1 MVTPETGTAS
11 APASG
16 VWVDISPARPRARR
30 RWARSKALLSL
41 DAFALVAGVVA
52 AEASS
57 VGDVPR
63 SPGWTTIFFPVLV
76 LILLRARGG
85 YRRRIRPELFD
96 EIRTVVTAT
105 ALATMAALS
114 FRVLLADDPG
124 AAGQT
129 VRMSLFAA
137 SFLVVGRIAFMWSET
152 RRRARGDAS
161 QPTLIIGAGV
171 VGQRAAKRL
180 LEMPHL
186 GLRPIGYLD
195 KDPRLDGNGAL
206 AVPVLGAS
214 WDLEQV
220 VEEHAVEH
228 AVIAFS
234 TAPHDVLLRI
244 ARRCEDLGVTV
255 SFVPRLFETMKEQMT
270 IEHLGGLP
278 LISRE
283 PTDPKSWQFAVKYA
297 IDRVAA
303 AFMIILLSPVLIAIA
318 IAVRCSLGAPTLYHQ
333 VRIGRDGKEFEMLKF
348 RSMSAESDLPIAE
361 LLKLPAD
368 TAPGGVEGLDRR
380 TTVGQ
385 ILRRTSLDELP
396 QLLNVVRGDMSLVG
410 PRPERPEYA
419 AAFAREVHRYGE
431 RHRVRAGITGWAQVH
446 GLRGKT
452 SLADRAEW
460 DNYYID
466 NWSLWLDFKILL
478 LTLRSLVRF
487 RAE

>member
-1 MVTPETGTAS
+1 
-11 APASG
+11 
-16 VWVDISPARPRARR
+16 
-30 RWARSKALLSL
+30 
-41 DAFALVAGVVA
+41 
-52 AEASS
+52 
-57 VGDVPR
+57 
-63 SPGWTTIFFPVLV
+63 
-76 LILLRARGG
+76 
-85 YRRRIRPELFD
+85 
-96 EIRTVVTAT
+96 
-105 ALATMAALS
+105 
-114 FRVLLADDPG
+114 
-124 AAGQT
+124 
-129 VRMSLFAA
+129 
-137 SFLVVGRIAFMWSET
+137 
-152 RRRARGDAS
+152 
-161 QPTLIIGAGV
+161 
-171 VGQRAAKRL
+171 
-180 LEMPHL
+180 
-186 GLRPIGYLD
+186 
-195 KDPRLDGNGAL
+195 
-206 AVPVLGAS
+206 
-214 WDLEQV
+214 
-220 VEEHAVEH
+220 VEH

-244 ARRCEDLGVTV
+244 SRRCEDLGVTV

-419 AAFAREVHRYGE
+419 AAFAREVH
-431 RHRVRAGITGWAQVH
+431 
-446 GLRGKT
+446 
-452 SLADRAEW
+452 
-460 DNYYID
+460 
-466 NWSLWLDFKILL
+466 
-478 LTLRSLVRF
+478 
-487 RAE
+487 